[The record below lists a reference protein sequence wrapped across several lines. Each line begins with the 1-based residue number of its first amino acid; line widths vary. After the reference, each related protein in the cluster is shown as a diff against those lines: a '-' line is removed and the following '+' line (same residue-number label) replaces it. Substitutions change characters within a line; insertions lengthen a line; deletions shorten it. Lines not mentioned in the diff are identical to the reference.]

1 MIQHNEGFSALK
13 WLAQQFQSG
22 YKVQRAFSPGI
33 SKLYEAGKIRKQ
45 LKKSMACMLN
55 VPYVGSG
62 NRHLQASQGFEVC
75 NKVVKMVRVN
85 RNICENKEHG
95 M

>member
-1 MIQHNEGFSALK
+1 
-13 WLAQQFQSG
+13 
-22 YKVQRAFSPGI
+22 
-33 SKLYEAGKIRKQ
+33 
-45 LKKSMACMLN
+45 MLN